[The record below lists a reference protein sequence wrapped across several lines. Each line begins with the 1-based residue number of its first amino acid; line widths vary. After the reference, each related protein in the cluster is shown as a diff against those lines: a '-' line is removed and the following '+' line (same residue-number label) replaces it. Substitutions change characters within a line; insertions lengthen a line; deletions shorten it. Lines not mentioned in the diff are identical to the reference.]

1 MTRHDDPL
9 DQPPPAAR
17 TRPVLVLVLVAKAG
31 LVLGICAAGLST
43 ASHGV
48 GGVTWPDV
56 VDVLADV
63 SPWRLGLL
71 TTVWLAGLGV
81 YSFVLAAA
89 MPGLGVRRGLLLN
102 LTGSAVANL
111 VPLGGAVATGLNWR
125 MTRLWGHSDEAFV
138 AFCLLT
144 NALDVVSKLLF
155 PVVAVGVLVAVSA
168 PVPGSVWTVVAVCGL
183 VLGLL
188 PVLERSAV
196 RHSGSGPVTGTG
208 WWHRSLRRVAD
219 SGARTE
225 HLLVRGWRQLIPASA
240 GYLAAQVLLLVL
252 SLHAVGLHPGFST
265 LLMAAAI
272 ERLGT
277 VVAITPGGTGVAEIG
292 TIAWLVATGL
302 DPAEVVAGVL
312 LYRAI
317 LVVPEIPL
325 GGALLAAWVW
335 LRRPGGLHGTTAVGT

>member
-1 MTRHDDPL
+1 
-9 DQPPPAAR
+9 
-17 TRPVLVLVLVAKAG
+17 VLVLVAKAG
-31 LVLGICAAGLST
+31 LVLGICAAGLWT

-56 VDVLADV
+56 EDVLADV

-71 TTVWLAGLGV
+71 TAVWLAGLGV
-81 YSFVLAAA
+81 YSFVLSAA
-89 MPGLGVRRGLLLN
+89 MPGLGIRRGLLLN
-102 LTGSAVANL
+102 LTGSAVANV

-125 MTRLWGHSDEAFV
+125 MTRMWGHSNDAFA

-144 NALDVVSKLLF
+144 NALDIVSKLLF
-155 PVVAVGVLVAVSA
+155 PLVAAGVLVAVSA
-168 PVPGSVWTVVAVCGL
+168 PVPDTVWGVVGLCALLL
-183 VLGLL
+183 VLLL
-188 PVLERSAV
+188 VLERSVV
-196 RHSGSGPVTGTG
+196 RRSGSGPVTAMG
-208 WWHRSLRRVAD
+208 WWHRWLRLGAD
-219 SGARTE
+219 CGARTE
-225 HLLVRGWRQLIPASA
+225 DLLVRGWRQLVPASA

-252 SLHAVGLHPGFST
+252 SLHAVGLHLGFST

-302 DPAEVVAGVL
+302 DPAAVVAGVL

-317 LVVPEIPL
+317 LVIPEIPV
-325 GGALLAAWVW
+325 GGALLGGWVW
-335 LRRPGGLHGTTAVGT
+335 LRRPGGQHGTSAVGA

>member
-1 MTRHDDPL
+1 MTRHDGPPSQ
-9 DQPPPAAR
+9 QPHAAR
-17 TRPVLVLVLVAKAG
+17 TRPLLVLVAKAG
-31 LVLGICAAGLST
+31 LVSGICAAGLWT

-56 VDVLADV
+56 LDVLADV

-71 TTVWLAGLGV
+71 TAVWMAGLGV
-81 YSFVLAAA
+81 YSFVLSAA
-89 MPGLGVRRGLLLN
+89 MPGLGIRRGLLLN
-102 LTGSAVANL
+102 LTGSAVANV

-125 MTRLWGHSDEAFV
+125 MTRLWGHSNEAFV

-168 PVPGSVWTVVAVCGL
+168 PVPGSVWTVVGVCGL

-188 PVLERSAV
+188 LVLERSAV
-196 RHSGSGPVTGTG
+196 RRNGPGHVTDPR
-208 WWHRSLRRVAD
+208 WWHRPLRLVAD

-225 HLLVRGWRQLIPASA
+225 DLLVRGWRQLVPASA
-240 GYLAAQVLLLVL
+240 GYLAAQVLLLLL
-252 SLHAVGLHPGFST
+252 SLHAVGLHPVFST

-302 DPAEVVAGVL
+302 DPAGVVAGVL
-312 LYRAI
+312 LYRAV
-317 LVVPEIPL
+317 LVVPEIPV
-325 GGALLAAWVW
+325 GGALLGGWVW
-335 LRRPGGLHGTTAVGT
+335 LRRRGGLDGSSAVGT